1 MNNLENIIRNT
12 SDSNTKNELFK
23 IYKYM
28 NDNSNNNYINF
39 DKISNKNYNQNPNN
53 WNKNNVNKFLNEDNK
68 KNVTYNISPKIQ
80 GQNSNKGI
88 KQTMSPQKNNNNPV
102 VNERLKNKNYI
113 NKFINTNK

>member
-12 SDSNTKNELFK
+12 SDSNTKYELCK

-28 NDNSNNNYINF
+28 NDNSNNNDINF